1 MSYKATPLELDFLC
15 STFKSHDFPPD
26 VGEEIALCGR
36 SNSGKSS
43 LINSLTNQSKLAKT
57 SNTPGRTQSIN
68 FFQFSK
74 DPSKKIVDL
83 PGYGYAK
90 ASKSDQNA
98 WAKLILEYLQKR
110 ESLLNLILIMD
121 IRHPFQKKDYEF
133 LNLCSTLNLPISLVL
148 TKADKQSNAKIK
160 KTLDSIKQ
168 DLDANSQINDVNV
181 CSATKRIG
189 VNELN
194 KKIHLILDL

>member
-15 STFKSHDFPPD
+15 STFKSYDFPPD

-68 FFQFSK
+68 FFQFSRN
-74 DPSKKIVDL
+74 PSKKIVDL

-168 DLDANSQINDVNV
+168 DLDANSQIKDVNV
-181 CSATKRIG
+181 FSATKGIG
-189 VNELN
+189 VDELN
-194 KKIHLILDL
+194 KKIRLILDL

>member
-1 MSYKATPLELDFLC
+1 
-15 STFKSHDFPPD
+15 
-26 VGEEIALCGR
+26 
-36 SNSGKSS
+36 
-43 LINSLTNQSKLAKT
+43 
-57 SNTPGRTQSIN
+57 
-68 FFQFSK
+68 
-74 DPSKKIVDL
+74 
-83 PGYGYAK
+83 
-90 ASKSDQNA
+90 
-98 WAKLILEYLQKR
+98 
-110 ESLLNLILIMD
+110 MD

-189 VNELN
+189 VDELN